1 MATKIELNKQAKEII
16 KIAEKNGVEANY
28 FFVTTFNRYLMQ
40 LDILKGLEDSIKND
54 GLLVNKEYVK
64 GRKNLYSSPAVKEY
78 NRTTDS
84 ANKTVATLMK
94 IIKNFNVADGEDEEI
109 DPLLEAINGGEID
122 E

>member
-1 MATKIELNKQAKEII
+1 MATKTELNKQAKEII

-109 DPLLEAINGGEID
+109 DPLLEAINGGEFD